1 MSLMDFVSEQLSGE
15 QVGQI
20 AKQLGASKE
29 QTESAIGMALP
40 TLLGAVA
47 KKAEN
52 EQGVAEIDGQLGDH
66 DGSVFD
72 QLGSLLGQGA
82 DSPAAQGQA
91 SGLQAFGGAGDLLG
105 SMLGGRQNKVETG
118 IGKASGLS
126 GGQVTSLL
134 GMLAP
139 LVMGA
144 IGKKKKTEN
153 MDLGGLS
160 GMLRGE
166 RENIEKQASGGLLAG
181 LLDQDGDGDFD
192 FSDIMKLGM
201 KRIFNR

>member
-1 MSLMDFVSEQLSGE
+1 MSLLDLVSEHIGE
-15 QVGQI
+15 GQVEQI
-20 AKQLGASKE
+20 ANQLGASKE
-29 QTESAIGMALP
+29 QTENAIGMALP

-47 KKAEN
+47 KKAE
-52 EQGVAEIDGQLGDH
+52 GDDGIAEIDQQLNGL

-72 QLGSLLGQGA
+72 QLGSLLQS
-82 DSPAAQGQA
+82 DSPQSGIQA
-91 SGLQAFGGAGDLLG
+91 LGGSGDLLG
-105 SMLGGRQNKVETG
+105 SILGGRKGRVESG

-126 GGQVTSLL
+126 GGQVGSLL

-144 IGKKKKTEN
+144 IGKRKQSDN

-166 RENIEKQASGGLLAG
+166 RENIENQSKGGLLAG

-192 FSDIMKLGM
+192 FSDVMQMGM
-201 KRIFNR
+201 KRLFNR

>member
-1 MSLMDFVSEQLSGE
+1 MGISLMDFLSDQIGDN
-15 QVGQI
+15 QVDEI
-20 AKQLGASKE
+20 AQSLGASKE

-40 TLLGAVA
+40 TLLGAIA

-52 EQGVAEIDGQLGDH
+52 DDGVAEIDDALHEH
-66 DGSVFD
+66 DGSIFE
-72 QLGSLLGQGA
+72 QLSGATGSATAGIQALGGTGGGLLGNI
-82 DSPAAQGQA
+82 
-91 SGLQAFGGAGDLLG
+91 
-105 SMLGGRQNKVETG
+105 LGGRQNKVETG
-118 IGKASGLS
+118 IEKASGLS
-126 GGQVTSLL
+126 GGQVSSLL

-144 IGKKKKTEN
+144 IGKRKKTED
-153 MDLGGLS
+153 MDRGGLG

-166 RENIEKQASGGLLAG
+166 RENMEKQASGGLLAG

-201 KRIFNR
+201 KRIFGR

>member
-1 MSLMDFVSEQLSGE
+1 MSLLDLVSEHLGE
-15 QVGQI
+15 GQI
-20 AKQLGASKE
+20 EQISKQLGASKE
-29 QTESAIGMALP
+29 QTEGAIGMALP

-47 KKAEN
+47 KKAEDQN
-52 EQGVAEIDGQLGDH
+52 GAEEIDQHLGDH

-72 QLGSLLGQGA
+72 QLGSLL
-82 DSPAAQGQA
+82 DPDTS
-91 SGLQAFGGAGDLLG
+91 SSLQAFGGGGDLIG
-105 SMLGGRQNKVETG
+105 SMLGGRKSKVETG

-144 IGKKKKTEN
+144 IGKKKQSAG

-166 RENIEKQASGGLLAG
+166 RENIENQSKGGLLAG

-192 FSDIMKLGM
+192 FSDIMKMGM
-201 KRIFNR
+201 KRMFGR